1 MKRQLALQLYT
12 LREQAKEDFPG
23 VIRGVAEAGYSGVE
37 LAGLHGHEPSEIRNV
52 LDDCGLRACSAHMGA
67 PSDETLAE
75 TVETAQT
82 LGFDTVIGMCGK
94 ESFASADAVK
104 AAGEKLQ
111 HSAELLKPHGLGL
124 GYHNH
129 WWEMVDL
136 DGRPA
141 LELLLEAAPDLLLQ
155 CDLYWAA
162 DFARVDVPEFVAR
175 NTERLV
181 SLHVKDGPL
190 TQGEPQTAVGA
201 GKMDI
206 PACVAAAG
214 DKADWLIVEMDE
226 CAGDT
231 MQAVRESAEYL
242 ISQGLAAGRR

>member
-1 MKRQLALQLYT
+1 MNRHLALQLYT
-12 LREQAKEDFPG
+12 LREEAKEDFPG
-23 VIRGVAEAGYSGVE
+23 VIRSVAETGYKGVE
-37 LAGLHGHEPSEIRNV
+37 FAGLHGHEPREIRKI

-67 PSDETLAE
+67 PSDETLAD
-75 TVETAQT
+75 TVETAEI
-82 LGFDTVIGMCGK
+82 LGFDTVISMHGK
-94 ESFASADAVK
+94 DTFAATDSIK
-104 AAGEKLQ
+104 QAGEQLQ
-111 HSAELLKPHGLGL
+111 RSAELLKPHGLRL

-136 DGRPA
+136 EGRPA
-141 LELLLEAAPDLLLQ
+141 IELLLEAAPDVLLQ

-162 DFARVDVPEFVAR
+162 DFGRVNVPEFVTR
-175 NTERLV
+175 NAQRLA

-190 TQGEPQTAVGA
+190 TRDEPQTAVGA

-206 PACVAAAG
+206 PACVSAAG
-214 DKADWLIVEMDE
+214 DNADWLIVEMDE

-242 ISQGLAAGRR
+242 TGQDLVTGRQ